1 MNNPSPNSF
10 IERRTVDLVPGH
22 TLPVNIY
29 GKVFACTMS
38 TGAFEMNFN
47 DGAFF
52 PVPGSGVRWSLIGE
66 DRFSRLAF
74 RAAIGTTLE
83 FYAGNFFWE
92 ENTVIIIPPTSKVA
106 QTIIKPGP
114 ILIGAGLTVALPG
127 TAATGAGAGLD
138 YRKYVNITNLDAALD
153 LEVINGTNP
162 AANPV
167 ATVFARQ
174 ANVFETSDDL
184 ILKNTNPSDLV
195 IRVMEVFY
203 PEE

>member
-1 MNNPSPNSF
+1 MINKSPNSF
-10 IERRTVDLVPGH
+10 IERRSLDLVPGH

-29 GKVFACTMS
+29 GRVFACTES

-52 PVPGSGVRWSLIGE
+52 PVPGRGVRWALVGE

-74 RAAIGTTLE
+74 RASVGTTLE

-106 QTIIKPGP
+106 QTIIKPGAVT
-114 ILIGAGLTVALPG
+114 IAAGASITLRG

-138 YRKYVNITNLDAALD
+138 YRKYVNITNLDPDLD
-153 LEVINGTNP
+153 LSVFKYHASAPPP
-162 AANPV
+162 A

-184 ILKNTNPSDLV
+184 ILKNENATDMA
-195 IRVMEVFY
+195 IRIMEVFY